1 MSLFELRSPI
11 ENKTWLLAF
20 LLTLVALAYGIF
32 EVWAEHDQLPEE
44 ERIQL
49 ADSATFEAKQ
59 NFEEFQQQFLKESQ
73 EFTAFIIE
81 RSNASDGGVE
91 EAINDAKEQY
101 DFWGFSVFRDSEL
114 WLWSG
119 FGPNNLPESDS
130 LETSPEPT
138 ITIERNNN
146 VTFLSFRSTL
156 NLDPVDSAHIHLFTR
171 KKIEQDN
178 ILPIG
183 NNSELSAQQ
192 LFQPKS
198 SYPVRFSFFE
208 PPPYDPLQ
216 SVSLSTQNSDSAGIA
231 FTLAEDYAQYEEQKQ
246 NQYFIYRAIFY
257 ALIIVFFSLFL
268 ISISAELNTWNS
280 LILKL
285 IALII
290 AWLFFANIDYGVGW
304 IQIFGFLDYSDFQH
318 FELLTTYCIHSLF
331 IFLIA
336 FVCYRPITQSE
347 IEFPDRS
354 LFKLT
359 LLYVLFGL
367 SSAFLLYFFLTE
379 TYALISEIPV
389 PVLDLEVFPTITT
402 LIFYIA
408 CGLFGISATLLLILL
423 GWFSFSLRLGTFIAP
438 ILFAVI
444 GFVIGSTVIYFFNIS
459 ISISAWVV
467 FIAVILFLVV
477 LVFIIISQLN
487 PTFFNNA
494 SRLRLLL
501 LFSYITVSL
510 SYVAIYKGFS
520 DRLNEQM
527 LNATQLFIGEE
538 ASQAEQITRDLL
550 TNLEQS
556 LSNLDIDEEDL
567 NMRPD
572 FVESLFTQQTQQ
584 LIAPS
589 WERFSIST
597 QLVNNSGEIIG
608 EFSSNLNSPAWT
620 KAFNM
625 FSLIIPFEA
634 EQIRIQNL
642 RPIIRERPLNDANT
656 NYSSFRRGWIPLYE
670 NDSNKRIGWILTS
683 VYRERPQ
690 FAKPLRAVIASENNK
705 NWSASISITEY
716 IDGRAGRTNIL
727 GPPLELP
734 SNLSLTEEL
743 INEIQADSTLYQIST
758 IGDMSIRELFIA
770 NNNNQIVRAATAHPG
785 FDNHLF
791 SLIRFFFVVFGASV
805 LLFGLFF
812 WKREFHVF
820 GQSKRFRDRLI
831 DRFILASLLC
841 LMALMGTTYY
851 AINDQTQ
858 KSVQDQLLDKL
869 SNLSEAITLHESGSD
884 QESAI
889 PLNQLTST
897 LDADAALYRDQA
909 LQVSTTSQIYHQH
922 LLPRLI
928 PWDVYQSIMERGNRQ
943 VTRKITL
950 GDQQLL
956 IGYQPWL
963 NEDSEIAGIV
973 AIPTFLDAPKFN
985 EQLLSTTSFLL
996 GLYVIIF
1003 GVFILGAALISTQ
1016 LTSPLE
1022 ALREGLRKITAGNL
1036 ETTLPVRSKDEIGAL
1051 TNAYNVMV
1059 YRLKDLQDDLARAER
1074 EAAWKEMAQQVAHE
1088 IKNPLTPMKLN
1099 LQHLERQLKASKGD
1113 FSEMKPKIE
1122 TIAANMIE
1130 QIESL
1135 SQIASDFS
1143 KFAKPSEQEFKE
1155 VEVNELVRSVADLYE
1170 PEKKLS
1176 VHTNLHAKQLWIS
1189 GVKDELRRVLINLV
1203 KNAYEAM
1210 PKGGKVILST
1220 TQQNQMAIISV
1231 EDNGE
1236 GIPEESR
1243 DQIFVP
1249 NFSTKSSGTGLGLAI
1264 TKKILQ
1270 EHDGDITFTS
1280 EVGKGTTFV
1289 IELPLLDK

>member
-1 MSLFELRSPI
+1 MSRINLRSPI
-11 ENKTWLLAF
+11 EHKTWLLAF

-44 ERIQL
+44 ERIQI
-49 ADSATFEAKQ
+49 AESALFEAQDNFKTFEEQFLNESQ
-59 NFEEFQQQFLKESQ
+59 NF
-73 EFTAFIIE
+73 TALIVE
-81 RSNASDGGVE
+81 RSKASEEDLT
-91 EAINDAKEQY
+91 EAINAAEEEY
-101 DFWGFSVFRDSEL
+101 SFWGFSVFKDREL

-119 FGPNNLPESDS
+119 FGPDQLPEDIAS
-130 LETSPEPT
+130 EITARPELKL
-138 ITIERNNN
+138 ERNNN

-156 NLDPVDSAHIHLFTR
+156 QIGNSDSSHFHIITR
-171 KKIEQDN
+171 KKLQQDN

-183 NNSELSAQQ
+183 DNSELSAQQ
-192 LFQPKS
+192 LFQPKAT
-198 SYPVRFSFFE
+198 YPVRFSFFE
-208 PPPYDPLQ
+208 PPPSEPLQ
-216 SVSLSTQNSDSAGIA
+216 SITLSTQDSDSAGIA
-231 FTLAEDYAQYEEQKQ
+231 FTLAEGYSRYEELKE

-268 ISISAELNTWNS
+268 ISISEELGTWNS

-285 IALII
+285 VALII
-290 AWLFFANIDYGVGW
+290 AWLFFANLEYGVGW
-304 IQIFGFLDYSDFQH
+304 IQIFGFLDLSDFQTL
-318 FELLTTYCIHSLF
+318 ERLTTYCIHSFF

-336 FVCYRPITQSE
+336 FVCYHPISHAE
-347 IEFPDRS
+347 IKLRDRS
-354 LFKLT
+354 GIVLT
-359 LLYVLFGL
+359 LLYITFGL
-367 SSAFLLYFFLTE
+367 ASAFLFYFFLNE
-379 TYALISEIPV
+379 TYTLISELPV
-389 PVLDLEVFPTITT
+389 PVLDLEVFPTTIS

-408 CGLFGISATLLLILL
+408 CGLFGISATLLLILI
-423 GWFSFSLRLGTFIAP
+423 GWFLFTLRLNTFIP
-438 ILFAVI
+438 PLLYTLLGFIL
-444 GFVIGSTVIYFFNIS
+444 GSATLFIIQNNAAMQGWTILVAS
-459 ISISAWVV
+459 V
-467 FIAVILFLVV
+467 FFLVV
-477 LVFIIISQLN
+477 LIFITISHLN

-501 LFSYITVSL
+501 LFSYITVCL

-527 LNATQLFIGEE
+527 YKATQLFMGEE
-538 ASQAEQITRDLL
+538 ASQAEQITRELL
-550 TNLEQS
+550 SNLEQS
-556 LSNLDIDEEDL
+556 LSTLNITEEDL
-567 NMRPD
+567 SERPD
-572 FVESLFTQQTQQ
+572 FVESLFTQQTQE
-584 LIAPS
+584 LIAPT

-608 EFSSNLNSPAWT
+608 EYSSNLNSPAWT

-642 RPIIRERPLNDANT
+642 RPIIRERPLNEANT

-670 NDSNKRIGWILTS
+670 NGTNNRIAWILTS

-690 FAKPLRAVIASENNK
+690 FAKPLRAVIASEDNGT
-705 NWSASISITEY
+705 WSTSISITEY
-716 IDGRAGRTNIL
+716 INGQAGRTNVL

-734 SNLSLTEEL
+734 SNLRLTNEL
-743 INEIQADSTLYQIST
+743 ENKIQADSTLYRIST
-758 IGDMSIRELFIA
+758 LGDVSIREFFIA
-770 NNNNQIVRAATAHPG
+770 NNSDQIIRAATAHPG

-791 SLIRFFFVVFGASV
+791 SVIRFFFIVLGASF

-851 AINDQTQ
+851 AINYQTQ
-858 KSVQDQLLDKL
+858 KSIQDQLLDKL
-869 SNLSEAITLHESGSD
+869 SNLSEAITLYELESS
-884 QESAI
+884 QESQI

-897 LDADAALYRDQA
+897 LDADAALYKEQSIQ
-909 LQVSTTSQIYHQH
+909 LSTTSQIYHQH

-928 PWDVYQSIMERGNRQ
+928 PWDVYQSIVERGNRQ

-1003 GVFILGAALISTQ
+1003 GFFILGAALISTQ

-1022 ALREGLRKITAGNL
+1022 AIREGLRRITAGNL

-1059 YRLKDLQDDLARAER
+1059 YRLKDLQDELARAER

-1113 FSEMKPKIE
+1113 FAEMKPKIE
-1122 TIAANMIE
+1122 KIAANMIE

-1143 KFAKPSEQEFKE
+1143 NFAKPTEQEFKKLD
-1155 VEVNELVRSVADLYE
+1155 VNEIVRSVADLYE
-1170 PEKKLS
+1170 PEEKLS
-1176 VHTNLHAKQLWIS
+1176 VQTDLHSHPLWVS
-1189 GVKDELRRVLINLV
+1189 GVKDELRRVLINIV
-1203 KNAYEAM
+1203 KNAFEAM
-1210 PKGGKVILST
+1210 QKGGRITLGTSL
-1220 TQQNQMAIISV
+1220 QDQMIIITV
-1231 EDNGE
+1231 KDNGE

-1264 TKKILQ
+1264 TKKIIQ
-1270 EHDGDITFTS
+1270 EHDGEITFTS

-1289 IELPLLDK
+1289 IRLPQLDR